1 MTTLQD
7 VAVAV
12 ARIDERQAAMAASLE
27 RIEEQLVPLSKRIDA
42 LEIVNRRLVYGAAGA
57 SFASLLTLGKLNSDV
72 VISILQALLS

>member
-7 VAVAV
+7 VAISV

-42 LEIVNRRLVYGAAGA
+42 LEIVNRRVLYGAAGA
-57 SFASLLTLGKLNSDV
+57 AVASLLTLGKLNSDV
-72 VISILQALLS
+72 VISILQTLLS